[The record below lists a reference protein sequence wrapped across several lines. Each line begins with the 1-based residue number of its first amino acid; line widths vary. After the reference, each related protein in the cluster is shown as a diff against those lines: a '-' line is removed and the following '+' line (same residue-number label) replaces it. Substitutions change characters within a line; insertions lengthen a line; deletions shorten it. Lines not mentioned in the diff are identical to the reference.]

1 MGFWVQVAE
10 WVLSSKEDL
19 LGQLQGCLEGDARDP
34 PGWVLPV
41 LLVLL
46 PGDCRLPMGLREDRN
61 TILCDQ
67 GDPTAYLPHLKESLL
82 TLEMYSVLGLGVP
95 LPGCPCREGTRA
107 GPVGSSAKK
116 VKLRRAQESLPALV
130 SKDGWGG
137 KEMEFAKPSKGLSCK
152 PLGRQCI
159 LTVEVKEGG
168 AVVGCELEGYL
179 FHSLIPFDIRK
190 KFFKCDLKP
199 RATR

>member
-34 PGWVLPV
+34 LGWVLPV

-67 GDPTAYLPHLKESLL
+67 GDPSAYLPHLKESLL
-82 TLEMYSVLGLGVP
+82 TLEMYSVLGLGIP
-95 LPGCPCREGTRA
+95 LPGCPCGEGTRA

-137 KEMEFAKPSKGLSCK
+137 RIPNQTLRFPSLRDGVCK
-152 PLGRQCI
+152 TIQGPPQLQTLGKAMRTDC
-159 LTVEVKEGG
+159 
-168 AVVGCELEGYL
+168 
-179 FHSLIPFDIRK
+179 
-190 KFFKCDLKP
+190 
-199 RATR
+199 

>member
-34 PGWVLPV
+34 PGWFLPV
-41 LLVLL
+41 LLILL
-46 PGDCRLPMGLREDRN
+46 PGDCCLPIGLREDQN
-61 TILCDQ
+61 TKILCDQ
-67 GDPTAYLPHLKESLL
+67 GDPTTYLLDLKESLL

-116 VKLRRAQESLPALV
+116 VKLRRAQESLPTLQCQRMVGEAE
-130 SKDGWGG
+130 SPT
-137 KEMEFAKPSKGLSCK
+137 KPSS
-152 PLGRQCI
+152 
-159 LTVEVKEGG
+159 
-168 AVVGCELEGYL
+168 
-179 FHSLIPFDIRK
+179 SLH
-190 KFFKCDLKP
+190 
-199 RATR
+199 